1 MKMLQEVNY
10 FLLAFLVIII
20 ILFDGIL
27 VSFLATLVTVKILN
41 WQPYLLLLF
50 YTYYYSFL
58 HVTRSY
64 AMRFFYDT
72 NILYILLEKRA
83 PNTK

>member
-50 YTYYYSFL
+50 YIYYYSFL

-64 AMRFFYDT
+64 AMRFFTIQIY
-72 NILYILLEKRA
+72 YIFY
-83 PNTK
+83 